1 MTMEETMSAPA
12 EATSRIRSLARV
24 GDIMTL
30 FGMALIVWYSAEAA
44 YTMIFAPAEYD
55 RMLAFAY
62 SVLSADPGFAA
73 IFEAGQQKYPTP
85 ESYSL
90 LARVLVLL
98 SSNLINFLALYALYW
113 ARELFRGYGRGEIF
127 TEASAMRLGRVGW
140 MITLLAPVGFV
151 ADFGVLKTI
160 VVAAAP
166 VADAVSFGAAN
177 LAILVYIG
185 VGELDAFA
193 IVIGLLIVLVGRILS
208 EASKISDEN
217 RSFV

>member
-1 MTMEETMSAPA
+1 MVTDETMSERV
-12 EATSRIRSLARV
+12 EATGRIRSLARAA
-24 GDIMTL
+24 DIVTL
-30 FGMALIVWYSAEAA
+30 IGMALIVWYSAEAA
-44 YTMIFAPAEYD
+44 YTMIFAPVEYD
-55 RMLAFAY
+55 EILAFAY
-62 SVLSADPGFAA
+62 SILSTDPGFAA

-85 ESYSL
+85 ESYSV
-90 LARVLVLL
+90 LARLIVLL
-98 SSNLINFLALYALYW
+98 SSNLFNLLALYALYW

-151 ADFGVLKTI
+151 ANFGVLKTI

-166 VADAVSFGAAN
+166 MADAVSFGAAD

-217 RSFV
+217 RSFI